1 MSVIAA
7 ISWPIL
13 ERIPI
18 VGDLAISP
26 HGIGIAAG
34 FLLGAVLMVRRARLR
49 GIADFHVPD
58 VGEAV
63 ESLLMRA
70 AVGAIVGA
78 RFFYVINHLDQF
90 AADPLAVLA
99 VWRGG
104 LTLLGGIAGA
114 LIAALPAAHSRG
126 YRPAL
131 LLDSA
136 AVGLAAGLAVGR
148 LGDLAIGDHI
158 GAPAPGFPLAWRCT
172 GNYWQ
177 AATNSIGYTP
187 PQPYPL
193 GAAAQPVQG
202 CFDVAVMQTALNDM
216 LVAAIILVLLLVL
229 ERGPRWDGFFIA
241 VFIYGYG
248 IGRLALDFL
257 REDRRLVAGLTGS
270 QWAALA
276 TVMAVTAFL
285 AWRKPWRQRP
295 WAWQPPDFPHSPP
308 RRPEQGEPDPETAGR
323 TTAP

>member
-1 MSVIAA
+1 MIAA

-58 VGEAV
+58 VREAV
-63 ESLLMRA
+63 ESLLTRA

-104 LTLLGGIAGA
+104 LTLLGGITGA
-114 LIAALPAAHSRG
+114 LIAALPAARSRG

-136 AVGLAAGLAVGR
+136 AIGLAAGLAVGR

-158 GAPAPGFPLAWRCT
+158 GGPAPGFPLAWRCT

-177 AATNSIGYTP
+177 ASTNSIGYTP
-187 PQPYPL
+187 PQPYPV
-193 GAAAQPVQG
+193 GAPAQPVQG

-229 ERGPRWDGFFIA
+229 ERGRRWDGFFIA

-276 TVMAVTAFL
+276 AVIAVTTFL

-295 WAWQPPDFPHSPP
+295 WAWQPPDFPHSPQ
-308 RRPEQGEPDPETAGR
+308 RRAEQGKRDPETAGR